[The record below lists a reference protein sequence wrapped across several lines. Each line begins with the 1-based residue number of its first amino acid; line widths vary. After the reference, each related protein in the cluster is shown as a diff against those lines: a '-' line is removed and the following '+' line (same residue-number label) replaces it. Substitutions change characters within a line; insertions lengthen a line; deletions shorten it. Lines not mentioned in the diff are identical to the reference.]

1 MAGGDEEGDAGEE
14 VDCDGLEGGG
24 EVDAGGKMPG
34 QLIHKKKSTKQTTKT
49 TWEDASLHQNKQRRV
64 KPLEYEEGRS
74 GSSHLSICFRISS
87 DLRSID
93 LALKRRKL
101 VSDDSFFRCFIQ
113 REQYLPDTSN
123 HLTLFVCKNQAAM
136 NEDKSVEGCS

>member
-93 LALKRRKL
+93 LALKRKL

-123 HLTLFVCKNQAAM
+123 HPSHTLCLQIPSG
-136 NEDKSVEGCS
+136 NE